1 MSTATKS
8 PPIQAAA
15 KGRGESMS
23 VRFDRVSKSYG
34 DTEVLRDFSIDIA
47 AGSMVSF
54 LGPSGCGKTTTLRIL
69 AGFEPVNGGDVI
81 VGGESV
87 LQLPPNQRSMGM
99 VFQSYSL
106 FPNLSVLDNIEY
118 GLRIRKVDG
127 SARRRRSEEL
137 LEICGLTEMGTRYP
151 HQLSGGQQQRV
162 ALARALATQP
172 KVLLLDE
179 PLSAL
184 DASVRSSLRDE
195 IRRVQQTLG
204 TTTVFITHDQ
214 GEALAIADRVAVM
227 NAGGIEQYSAPDE
240 IYSRPATSFV
250 ARFVGSINEFA
261 VPANWATGDRLPI
274 TSDADDVIFVRPENL
289 SIAARDDGFLQV
301 KRQTYT
307 GERTMIHL
315 GRPDSETAEWSASVS
330 SASAGAL
337 QTGTRVE
344 AAVTADAGLRLP
356 RAEAEG
362 ARA

>member
-8 PPIQAAA
+8 PTTQAAA
-15 KGRGESMS
+15 DHRDTSIS

-47 AGSMVSF
+47 AGSMVSL
-54 LGPSGCGKTTTLRIL
+54 LGPSGCGKTTSLRIL

-87 LQLPPNQRSMGM
+87 LRLPPNQRSMGM

-127 SARRRRSEEL
+127 GARRRRSDEL
-137 LEICGLTEMGTRYP
+137 LEICGLTDMGSRFP

-184 DASVRSSLRDE
+184 DAAVRSALRDE

-214 GEALAIADRVAVM
+214 GEALAIADKVAVM
-227 NAGGIEQYSAPDE
+227 NAGRIEQYSVPHE
-240 IYSRPATSFV
+240 VYSHPATEFV

-261 VPANWATGDRLPI
+261 VPRDWAAGDRLTAAPE
-274 TSDADDVIFVRPENL
+274 ADDIIFVRPENL
-289 SIAARDDGFLQV
+289 TVAPNDDGVLQV

-315 GRPDSETAEWSASVS
+315 GRPNGDDAGWSASVS
-330 SASAGAL
+330 SADAGSL
-337 QTGTRVE
+337 QPGARVE
-344 AAVTADAGLRLP
+344 VAATGDAALRLP
-356 RAEAEG
+356 RDNAEG
-362 ARA
+362 ALA

>member
-1 MSTATKS
+1 
-8 PPIQAAA
+8 
-15 KGRGESMS
+15 MS

-54 LGPSGCGKTTTLRIL
+54 LGPSGCGKTTTLRVL
-69 AGFEPVNGGDVI
+69 AGFESVNSGDVV

-87 LQLPPNQRSMGM
+87 LRLPPNQRSMGM

-118 GLRIRKVDG
+118 GLRIRKVDRG
-127 SARRRRSEEL
+127 ARRKRSDEL
-137 LEICGLTEMGTRYP
+137 LEICGLTDMGTRFP

-184 DASVRSSLRDE
+184 DAAVRSSLRDE

-227 NAGGIEQYSAPDE
+227 NAGRIEQYSAPHE
-240 IYSRPATSFV
+240 VYSHPATAFV

-261 VPANWATGDRLPI
+261 VPAHWATGDRLPF
-274 TSDADDVIFVRPENL
+274 DAEADDTIFVRPESL
-289 SIAARDDGFLQV
+289 TVAPRDDGFLQV

-315 GRPDSETAEWSASVS
+315 GRPDSDTAEWSASVS
-330 SASAGAL
+330 SAAASSL
-337 QTGTRVE
+337 ESGTRVE
-344 AAVTADAGLRLP
+344 AAVTADAALRVP
-356 RAEAEG
+356 RNEAEG
-362 ARA
+362 TLP

>member
-1 MSTATKS
+1 MSTPVRSSVDDAT
-8 PPIQAAA
+8 
-15 KGRGESMS
+15 S
-23 VRFDRVSKSYG
+23 VRFERVDKSYG
-34 DTEVLRDFSIDIA
+34 TTSVLRDFSIDIE

-69 AGFEPVNGGDVI
+69 AGFEPVNGGDVL
-81 VGGESV
+81 VGGQSV
-87 LQLPPNQRSMGM
+87 LRLPPNRRDMGM

-106 FPNLSVLDNIEY
+106 FPNLSVTDNIEY
-118 GLRIRKVDG
+118 GLRIRKVG
-127 SARRRRSEEL
+127 ASARKKRSDEL
-137 LEICGLTEMGTRYP
+137 LEICGLTGMGTRFP

-184 DASVRSSLRDE
+184 DASVRASLRDE

-227 NAGGIEQYSAPDE
+227 NAGRIEQYSAPHE
-240 IYSRPATSFV
+240 VYTTPKTPFV

-261 VPANWATGDRLPI
+261 VPSSWTVRDRLPI
-274 TSDADDVIFVRPENL
+274 DADSADTVFIRPENL
-289 SIAARDDGFLQV
+289 AIAAVDDGFLEI

-315 GRPDSETAEWSASVS
+315 GLPGDDRSRWSASL
-330 SASAGAL
+330 ASAEAASMRP
-337 QTGTRVE
+337 GTRVD
-344 AAVTADAGLRLP
+344 ASVTAAPALRL
-356 RAEAEG
+356 EADEVG
-362 ARA
+362 QA